1 LAALEYVLLGL
12 FLFSIPFV
20 LPIAGWVSA
29 RRTRRRV
36 AALESVVL
44 RQAEEIRRLVSA
56 CKSSSALRQ
65 ATTRRAKAG
74 GRRGSEPAPQ
84 NR

>member
-12 FLFSIPFV
+12 FLLSIPFV

-44 RQAEEIRRLVSA
+44 RQEEEIERLVSR
-56 CKSSSALRQ
+56 L
-65 ATTRRAKAG
+65 
-74 GRRGSEPAPQ
+74 
-84 NR
+84 